1 MHKIGVIN
9 TSAVTL
15 DTLTALFS
23 EILPGVEIINIVDD
37 SLLREV
43 KAVGHITP
51 DIIARMAGYALNL
64 EKMGVE
70 AILNQCSSVSEAV
83 DVIEKMISVPYIKI
97 DKPMAEKACKIGR
110 NITVIATVNST
121 VKPSCELV
129 ENTAVEM
136 GRDVTVKRRL
146 VDGALDV
153 LMSQGGKEKHDAL
166 VLKAIE
172 EEADAADVIV
182 LAQGSM
188 YGMLPLV
195 SHISV
200 PVLASPRI
208 AVEYLKDMLDI

>member
-1 MHKIGVIN
+1 
-9 TSAVTL
+9 
-15 DTLTALFS
+15 
-23 EILPGVEIINIVDD
+23 
-37 SLLREV
+37 
-43 KAVGHITP
+43 
-51 DIIARMAGYALNL
+51 MAGYALNL

-153 LMSQGGKEKHDAL
+153 L
-166 VLKAIE
+166 E